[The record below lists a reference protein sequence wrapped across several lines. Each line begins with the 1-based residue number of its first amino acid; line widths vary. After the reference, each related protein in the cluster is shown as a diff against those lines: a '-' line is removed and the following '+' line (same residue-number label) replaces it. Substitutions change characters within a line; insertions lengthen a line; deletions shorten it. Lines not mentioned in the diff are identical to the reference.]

1 MRDTAHMMR
10 VARWATARCG
20 CLYVLMPVCAHGR
33 GCHAQFEFLAM
44 QKLENNPMAGLYNT
58 SEDLWMGKVRGVTRF
73 RSLLC
78 GLAAWSNT
86 GPVSALGAC

>member
-1 MRDTAHMMR
+1 M
-10 VARWATARCG
+10 TARCE
-20 CLYVLMPVCAHGR
+20 CLYVVIPFMCSR
-33 GCHAQFEFLAM
+33 GGFHAQFEFLAM

-58 SEDLWMGKVRGVTRF
+58 SEDFWMGKVRGVTRF